1 MAQKKK
7 GSRKRAKKNRGSVI
21 LLKAILYV
29 LAIVVVFGLVSWG
42 LERLDARKNDSDKTP
57 TKAVTKPTGSGDK
70 QPGKATPTGGGK
82 QQTTGTPAVKEP
94 TKVPS
99 KAPTEKET
107 PTPSPT
113 EAPKAFTAAKAEEFF
128 KSRSASKLKLSK
140 SMSDYD
146 FETDEYTTNING
158 VECFGVIVLNKG
170 GGLAGEYFVALD
182 GSVIFRRREDDTMES
197 IQP

>member
-7 GSRKRAKKNRGSVI
+7 KSRKRAKKNRGSVI

-29 LAIVVVFGLVSWG
+29 LAVAVVFGLVSWG
-42 LERLDARKNDSDKTP
+42 LERLDERKKDSDKTP
-57 TKAVTKPTGSGDK
+57 TQSVTKPTGSGGK
-70 QPGKATPTGGGK
+70 QTGKATPTDGGK
-82 QQTTGTPAVKEP
+82 QKITETPAVKEP
-94 TKVPS
+94 TK
-99 KAPTEKET
+99 APTKGPTDT
-107 PTPSPT
+107 PTPTPT
-113 EAPKAFTAAKAEEFF
+113 EAPKKFTAAKAEEFL
-128 KSRSASKLKLSK
+128 KSKSASKLKLSK